1 MSSSIKNGYLQ
12 SETIKEILIYIALL
26 LIIVL
31 TSININGYLSPRKVY
46 PDLSRVNV
54 LGAETQ
60 ATKNSFWQNFLSKNP
75 DYIPGW
81 IEMGRIDKVTQIDPN
96 YF

>member
-1 MSSSIKNGYLQ
+1 MSSAKRNKHLQ
-12 SETIKEILIYIALL
+12 LEAIKEILLAAALL

-31 TSININGYLSPRKVY
+31 TSININSYLSPQ
-46 PDLSRVNV
+46 RVTV

-60 ATKNSFWQNFLSKNP
+60 VTENSFWQDFLSKNP

-81 IEMGRIDKVTQIDPN
+81 LEMGRIDKVTQIDPN